1 LKEGWSPELI
11 SGRLKNEELRLKYG
25 YVSHET
31 IYAYIYS
38 QEMVTRRLWMYL
50 RRHRKKRY
58 KQGSRQSRKG
68 GTVKN
73 MISISK
79 RPAIVETR
87 NRVGDWESDSVQFS
101 GQKGI
106 LSVQVERRTRQ
117 SVLTK

>member
-1 LKEGWSPELI
+1 MRVWIRKPRNYLC
-11 SGRLKNEELRLKYG
+11 
-25 YVSHET
+25 
-31 IYAYIYS
+31 IY
-38 QEMVTRRLWMYL
+38 L
-50 RRHRKKRY
+50 
-58 KQGSRQSRKG
+58 QSRKG

-73 MISISK
+73 MISIRK

-117 SVLTK
+117 SVLTKQD

>member
-1 LKEGWSPELI
+1 
-11 SGRLKNEELRLKYG
+11 
-25 YVSHET
+25 
-31 IYAYIYS
+31 
-38 QEMVTRRLWMYL
+38 MVTRRLWMYL
-50 RRHRKKRY
+50 RRHRNKRY

-73 MISISK
+73 MIYISK
-79 RPAIVETR
+79 RPSIVETR

-117 SVLTK
+117 VHISKCLNKTALETRNR